1 MRLTSAAPGCLGT
14 KIQILW
20 ELLDNSFD
28 AAGSPHSEVCPCRA
42 DLGGGGGWENCS
54 AHSIHPPED
63 WKEHVPCCVSSL
75 ADSQDLTP
83 NIQECP
89 ALGKVFFAVRR
100 TDWEEC
106 WTSQWTPISLKKRL
120 FICRQDFC
128 FDLTIRD
135 DFQSVFLNV
144 DNISRG
150 VLQEWWALLCEE
162 RLPFICILPLN
173 LQKNPYIWHLKKAHL
188 PRDWLAGGTG
198 VKAHQHSL
206 LKWENSSV
214 FGLTKRNA
222 FTLYPRERK
231 M

>member
-1 MRLTSAAPGCLGT
+1 MLQGPPTQKFVLAEQIWGEEEDGKTAVLTPS
-14 KIQILW
+14 IL
-20 ELLDNSFD
+20 LKT
-28 AAGSPHSEVCPCRA
+28 RR
-42 DLGGGGGWENCS
+42 
-54 AHSIHPPED
+54 
-63 WKEHVPCCVSSL
+63 KHVPCCVSSL

-106 WTSQWTPISLKKRL
+106 WTSQWTPMSLKKRL

-162 RLPFICILPLN
+162 RRPFICILPLN
-173 LQKNPYIWHLKKAHL
+173 LQKNPYLAPQKGTFAQG
-188 PRDWLAGGTG
+188 LAGWRHWCQSTP
-198 VKAHQHSL
+198 A
-206 LKWENSSV
+206 
-214 FGLTKRNA
+214 
-222 FTLYPRERK
+222 
-231 M
+231 